1 MAAPGASDV
10 RRHRWLGLDRTAAR
24 GYVAGLLVAVCW
36 ATSPIFIAK
45 GLVGLP
51 SPLWG
56 VAVGLT
62 AAALVYVVWLR
73 VRRPEPRVQIFR
85 WSALPR
91 VARIAVGWQVLA
103 GLALAFGSVAR
114 TAALDVAT
122 VVLVLP
128 LVQTASLWTIV
139 LAPLVLGR
147 EVARITPRLIWGA
160 GLIVGG
166 VVLVVL
172 GQAG

>member
-1 MAAPGASDV
+1 MATRAPGV
-10 RRHRWLGLDRTAAR
+10 RRTRWPGLDRTAAA
-24 GYVAGLLVAVCW
+24 GYLAGLLVAACW
-36 ATSPIFIAK
+36 GTSPIFIAK

-56 VAVGLT
+56 VAVGLA
-62 AAALVYVVWLR
+62 AAALVYLAWLII
-73 VRRPEPRVQIFR
+73 RRPEPRVHVLK
-85 WSALPR
+85 WSALPP
-91 VARIAVGWQVLA
+91 VGRIALGWLVLS
-103 GLALAFGSVAR
+103 GLSLALGSVAR

-128 LVQTASLWTIV
+128 LAQTATLWTIV
-139 LAPLVLGR
+139 LSPLLLGR

-160 GLIVGG
+160 ALVVGG